1 MGQVSLVF
9 IHFTPFTSLMG
20 STRVGSLGN
29 GRQRRVDPISILY
42 FTTFLPAF
50 SAIWRRRYPLFRTLD
65 TGKRPS
71 FFYDKGKW
79 KIRPLVRTLTKQTLL
94 NSTAMHGGRDALH
107 RPDLFDSP
115 HHFSKASVRSGASYN
130 GVSGRRRC
138 PSWLSFPNIKRRV
151 PIIEDQTAQ

>member
-9 IHFTPFTSLMG
+9 IHFTPFTSRMG

-29 GRQRRVDPISILY
+29 GLQRRVDPISILY

-71 FFYDKGKW
+71 FFYDKGK
-79 KIRPLVRTLTKQTLL
+79 RRTAHLSVHLL
-94 NSTAMHGGRDALH
+94 NKLSLIQRPCTGVDTPCMDLISSILPIIFPRHQSTAAHHITVFQGVGG
-107 RPDLFDSP
+107 
-115 HHFSKASVRSGASYN
+115 
-130 GVSGRRRC
+130 
-138 PSWLSFPNIKRRV
+138 V
-151 PIIEDQTAQ
+151 PLG